1 MNFAGKKI
9 DFVIVTT
16 GRRFFFITIVMAR
29 LLKEMEIEE
38 DIYKSRVL
46 NNIHPSCLGKTRGC
60 LSNELRLTRTRM
72 GLSDPRSL
80 V

>member
-46 NNIHPSCLGKTRGC
+46 SNIHPSCL
-60 LSNELRLTRTRM
+60 
-72 GLSDPRSL
+72 
-80 V
+80 